1 MTKLR
6 RHLSYEAALPLTH
19 RYCGYLDR
27 FMDQLKPEEVAGRS
41 FRQAF
46 RGADT
51 AEVTEFLS
59 RVARQLEELIAQR
72 DRLAGRL
79 GEFAERDLKSEFAQV
94 GEEVAGVLEAARSA
108 AEAMRDRSATDA
120 ARWRTEAMAEAESE
134 RRAARDDAEH
144 LRTDAWQTSE
154 ELLRQVQIDARRQ
167 AEAAERDSLSVLG
180 EAEREAHRLTALA
193 RREADDMVRGARME
207 AERLNADATARH
219 DEIIDA
225 ARKQAEASQER
236 ARALE
241 QRRQELLTELEG
253 LRSSLSRMEGE
264 LDERR
269 TKLNLSAPDDT
280 ITEPPVRVLSPDAS
294 GREEWEPG
302 ETVRVVPKSKVKAA
316 ARPVT
321 DPEEVVAEVRRMRA
335 TAPAVTKEEQAPPST
350 PSVESPAVVAS
361 EAPLAESGAPV
372 PADQRQTG
380 DDVGAIFSRLR
391 GAGPP
396 SAPEQPAP
404 AVPAPTPPKAKPL
417 TEINPLELRQQLLLP
432 VANRALRNI
441 KRQLT
446 EMQNVAL
453 EELRVAGSS
462 WRPERASMEDQ
473 IRPDLVVLMAESFSM
488 GHNAAEE
495 LVGKSFPRPPT
506 PGRDEAGAMTLT
518 LVDQLLQILN
528 GAGDDAGREVASSVS
543 RVFRAWRTDEAERR
557 VNDLASSAYHEGLR
571 STLAGGHYPLGWVV
585 AGRGCA
591 RCRQAAEEA
600 EAPNQGEAGPP
611 LHSGCSCTLIPL
623 AG

>member
-1 MTKLR
+1 
-6 RHLSYEAALPLTH
+6 
-19 RYCGYLDR
+19 
-27 FMDQLKPEEVAGRS
+27 MDQLKPEEVAGRS

-51 AEVTEFLS
+51 AEVTEFLA
-59 RVARQLEELIAQR
+59 RVGRQLEELIAQR

-94 GEEVAGVLEAARSA
+94 GEEVAGVLEAARLA
-108 AEAMRDRSATDA
+108 AEAMRDRAATDA

-134 RRAARDDAEH
+134 RRAAREDAEH
-144 LRTDAWQTSE
+144 LRTDAWHTSE

-180 EAEREAHRLTALA
+180 EAEREAHRLTAIA
-193 RREADDMVRGARME
+193 RREADDMMRGARME

-269 TKLNLSAPDDT
+269 TKLNLSVPDDT
-280 ITEPPVRVLSPDAS
+280 ITEPPVRVLSPGAS

-302 ETVRVVPKSKVKAA
+302 ETVRVVPKSKAKAA

-335 TAPAVTKEEQAPPST
+335 TAPAVTQEELAPST
-350 PSVESPAVVAS
+350 ILSVEPAVVGP
-361 EAPLAESGAPV
+361 ETPLAESGTP
-372 PADQRQTG
+372 PTTDQRQTG
-380 DDVGAIFSRLR
+380 DEVGAIFSRLR
-391 GAGPP
+391 GAAPS
-396 SAPEQPAP
+396 SAPEQPVP
-404 AVPAPTPPKAKPL
+404 AVPVPARTPPKSKPL
-417 TEINPLELRQQLLLP
+417 TEIDPLELRQRLLLP

-453 EELRVAGSS
+453 EELRVAGNS
-462 WRPERASMEDQ
+462 WRPERTSMEEQ
-473 IRPDLVVLMAESFSM
+473 IRPDLVVLLAESFSM

-506 PGRDEAGAMTLT
+506 PARDEAGAMAVT
-518 LVDQLLQILN
+518 LVDQLVQILN

-591 RCRQAAEEA
+591 RCRQAADEA